1 VKFLEFHTVKLV
13 IALLRRVHINPAYL
27 LLPIALSLAAAFFE
41 GIGLGLLV
49 PLLNGFLT
57 RDYSFITTTPVLSTI
72 LHWLPSSITST
83 DRALFGFLVAA
94 FFIATILKN
103 VLRYISTVSML
114 YVSTRT
120 EHHLRKY
127 LFEAYLHMEQEYFDR
142 TSVGQHSTVL
152 LQFSKQAVLP
162 LPLSA
167 KFVQALFPLIAYF
180 IVMLTISWQVTLMTI
195 PVFLVLHGVTRSL
208 ITRIQ
213 VLSAFIAKQ
222 TKDLGKKSVEI
233 LAAVRLV
240 RTSQTQVE
248 ERMHF
253 THISNEAAQLEFRK
267 GMWQNLIQPC
277 QELITLFAG
286 LFLFGAM
293 LMLLVYGGIGAS
305 SPFLIYFYI
314 VINASSK
321 FSSLSGVHGDLATV
335 SVPLEEVLKI
345 FEEADVRVVPSGWR
359 DFKGLHDRIEIKD
372 LQFVY
377 TGGVEALKG
386 VTFDVRC
393 GTTLALVGATGSGKT
408 TILNLLLRLYDCP
421 PRSIFLDGVDIRE
434 FDTSSLLSRTA
445 LVSQETMLLNETLR
459 HGITYGVSSVPES
472 RLRDVID
479 KARLTDLIAKLPK
492 GLDTIVGDRGTTLSG
507 GEKQRIAI
515 ARALLKNADIFL
527 LDEPTSALD
536 AETEHLVKQAIDDA
550 TVGKTVIVIAHRL
563 ATVRNADSIVVLK
576 DGRVVEQGRFDTLS
590 NANGVFASLLKEQE
604 LR

>member
-222 TKDLGKKSVEI
+222 TR
-233 LAAVRLV
+233 LAANRAKDVLLQSTTVGPHR
-240 RTSQTQVE
+240 E
-248 ERMHF
+248 D
-253 THISNEAAQLEFRK
+253 
-267 GMWQNLIQPC
+267 W
-277 QELITLFAG
+277 
-286 LFLFGAM
+286 
-293 LMLLVYGGIGAS
+293 MLLVEGHHLGEIGSRRQQRVAMLALLFLQAS
-305 SPFLIYFYI
+305 YLELRTGERPI
-314 VINASSK
+314 VLLDDVCSELDDQHQERILEG
-321 FSSLSGVHGDLATV
+321 LSGNQVILTGV
-335 SVPLEEVLKI
+335 QVPEGFTGEVK
-345 FEEADVRVVPSGWR
+345 EMVKNTADVPQAQASGMMME
-359 DFKGLHDRIEIKD
+359 H
-372 LQFVY
+372 
-377 TGGVEALKG
+377 
-386 VTFDVRC
+386 
-393 GTTLALVGATGSGKT
+393 
-408 TILNLLLRLYDCP
+408 
-421 PRSIFLDGVDIRE
+421 
-434 FDTSSLLSRTA
+434 
-445 LVSQETMLLNETLR
+445 
-459 HGITYGVSSVPES
+459 H
-472 RLRDVID
+472 
-479 KARLTDLIAKLPK
+479 AR
-492 GLDTIVGDRGTTLSG
+492 
-507 GEKQRIAI
+507 
-515 ARALLKNADIFL
+515 
-527 LDEPTSALD
+527 
-536 AETEHLVKQAIDDA
+536 
-550 TVGKTVIVIAHRL
+550 
-563 ATVRNADSIVVLK
+563 
-576 DGRVVEQGRFDTLS
+576 
-590 NANGVFASLLKEQE
+590 
-604 LR
+604 